1 MGTGAPHKLR
11 VPLIVLA
18 AVNLV
23 VLSIRLWPWQEVAN
37 LPGNGATGYDPAL
50 CLLACIG
57 LIFWIGSTEDES
69 FKKALSAGAKL
80 GLLAGLMLVAQVV
93 LVARLASHSRL
104 LETGLL
110 GTAGILWG
118 VAGLYGSR
126 TSGNIGVGAV
136 SGLWSAI
143 VSCLM
148 ACSAVLA
155 EMYLAGPPPTPQ
167 DPWLQY
173 QDLAI
178 GNPAAQ
184 ALVHSLNTATE
195 FLLIG
200 PLLGFAVGLVFSFF
214 GQSQEAE
221 PGQFAK

>member
-11 VPLIVLA
+11 IALIVLA

-23 VLSIRLWPWQEVAN
+23 VLGIRLWPWQEVVN
-37 LPGNGATGYDPAL
+37 LPGSGTTGYDPAI

-57 LIFWIGSTEDES
+57 LIYWISSTEDES
-69 FKKALSAGAKL
+69 FKKGLAAGAKL
-80 GLLAGLMLVAQVV
+80 GLLAGLMLVEQVA
-93 LVARLASHSRL
+93 LVARSSSHSRL
-104 LETGLL
+104 VEAGLL

-126 TSGNIGVGAV
+126 TSGNVGIGMVC
-136 SGLWSAI
+136 GLWSAI

-148 ACSAVLA
+148 ACSAVLT

-173 QDLAI
+173 EGLAI
-178 GNPAAQ
+178 GNSATQ

-200 PLLGFAVGLVFSFF
+200 PLLGLAVGLVFSFF

-221 PGQFAK
+221 PGQSAK